1 MPLINSTDTPA
12 VSALMLQARVHRVRR
27 ALMQQDS
34 TLTEDQALQRAVEQV
49 ASGPTPG
56 YLATTGA

>member
-1 MPLINSTDTPA
+1 
-12 VSALMLQARVHRVRR
+12 MLQARVHRVRR

-56 YLATTGA
+56 YLAATGA